1 MTGQIGQLHFGLC
14 FKPFVILTLV
24 PVASV
29 ATEFIAI
36 TGLIGQRLRP
46 GCPRGG
52 LTGDIFQR
60 NAIHRARRH
69 AQFTPCAIRLDNRVH
84 QLVGAQYGVGG
95 TGLDAERTADAP
107 GLVDHRNRS
116 GAFQPIGR
124 VQGGDALTGERSQ
137 APYAFG
143 AARWALVDGNSP
155 GGYGLG
161 VGRAVRITTTCALG
175 LGQCRQ
181 NPGDEFRHGSWV
193 WPTGY
198 FLRATFVATGF
209 MTGLAAGLATA
220 FTTGF
225 AAVFVAARADLT
237 PTEAT
242 FGFDTGDPLVV
253 EAG

>member
-1 MTGQIGQLHFGLC
+1 MASPVTFSSEMQSTGHAGTHNSHPVQYDSITVCINL
-14 FKPFVILTLV
+14 LV
-24 PVASV
+24 PSMASV
-29 ATEFIAI
+29 GQALMQSVQPMHHASSITATVLGPSSPLAAHAIA
-36 TGLIGQRLRP
+36 
-46 GCPRGG
+46 
-52 LTGDIFQR
+52 F
-60 NAIHRARRH
+60 
-69 AQFTPCAIRLDNRVH
+69 
-84 QLVGAQYGVGG
+84 Y
-95 TGLDAERTADAP
+95 
-107 GLVDHRNRS
+107 
-116 GAFQPIGR
+116 
-124 VQGGDALTGERSQ
+124 ALQ
-137 APYAFG
+137 YAFG
-143 AARWALVDGNSP
+143 AARWALVDGNSLR
-155 GGYGLG
+155 GYGLG

-193 WPTGY
+193 WPPGY

-209 MTGLAAGLATA
+209 MTGLDAGLATA